1 MRETR
6 RLDILALI
14 GGVLA
19 LVAIAVQG
27 YYTIRARTYSFVAR
41 AAETRE
47 AILQRMLD
55 TDVRADFEA
64 LTAMWDKKYVKR
76 MEALYREYE
85 KKPGEGYRLDREQ
98 LQIGRTGILLERA
111 IRKFPNSA
119 RLHFR
124 LAMFTTGPSSIE
136 AIRKVSEL
144 DPGNALPC
152 YLLASDA
159 ASRKAWDEALR
170 FLMQGN
176 NRKRLTEYPL
186 PRRDVDRHGVA
197 GLILLPGA
205 TGDYKFSVISRLR
218 RLATSMSGHA
228 SEIHADGRT
237 GEALGMLDSVKQ
249 MGWKFMRGEDAMTLD
264 VVVGSAFVA
273 IFNKREAQIYTETGS
288 KAGLAQ
294 VQKEKRKLA
303 YLRAGRR
310 AYWDQLMEGLVRSGA
325 RFSAPIASV
334 APIIGQSWLTVAM
347 LLLWAA
353 FALRTRR
360 VPTSE
365 LHLEAAAK
373 SFSVGRLL
381 KYYAPIFLLPGLAA
395 SVLTYLAF
403 SEYTLVRAAAGAA
416 FLVPSVFLLWLSAR
430 LYRKTYLQTAE
441 SLGREKPRFWA
452 GAPAQDKREIARR
465 LAGVHGGAM
474 IFLLVWG
481 LLVSGVVKLTWDAFP
496 WQIERAFAG
505 VYKTELRYT
514 ADLVAGKVKVPQKY
528 IREIE
533 ERERQPAKPGGS

>member
-1 MRETR
+1 MKETR

-27 YYTIRARTYSFVAR
+27 YYTIWARTYSFEAQ

-47 AILQRMLD
+47 AILQRMPD
-55 TDVRADFEA
+55 TDVRADFEVLSLGFGSVHGGA
-64 LTAMWDKKYVKR
+64 AAQR
-76 MEALYREYE
+76 A
-85 KKPGEGYRLDREQ
+85 
-98 LQIGRTGILLERA
+98 LERA
-111 IRKFPNSA
+111 VKKFPKSA
-119 RLHFR
+119 RLNFR
-124 LAMFTTGPSSIE
+124 LGTIGESRQSPGALRR
-136 AIRKVSEL
+136 AAEL
-144 DPGNALPC
+144 DTSNALPL
-152 YLLASDA
+152 YLLASEA
-159 ASRKAWDEALR
+159 ASRGAADEAIVLLIR
-170 FLMQGN
+170 GN
-176 NRKRLTEYPL
+176 RRRHVDSYPL
-186 PRRDVDRHGVA
+186 PYEVCENN
-197 GLILLPGA
+197 GLFEAMVGA
-205 TGDYKFSVISRLR
+205 ANSLRSSPIHLR
-218 RLATSMSGHA
+218 RVATCVSKHAAELHAAGHTDQALTTLGETKRMAWSLMRSKDATMMDLLAGTA
-228 SEIHADGRT
+228 I
-237 GEALGMLDSVKQ
+237 
-249 MGWKFMRGEDAMTLD
+249 
-264 VVVGSAFVA
+264 VA
-273 IFNKREAQIYTETGS
+273 IADKREAQIYTETGS
-288 KAGLAQ
+288 KVGLAQ
-294 VQKEKRKLA
+294 VQKEKRKLT
-303 YLRAGRR
+303 YLSAGCR
-310 AYWDQLMEGLVRSGA
+310 AYWDQSMEGLVRSGA
-325 RFSAPIASV
+325 RFSAPIVSV

-395 SVLTYLAF
+395 SALTYLAF
-403 SEYTLVRAAAGAA
+403 SKYTLVTVAAGAA
-416 FLVPSVFLLWLSAR
+416 FLVPSILLLWLSVR
-430 LYRKTYLQTAE
+430 LHKKTYLQTAE

-474 IFLLVWG
+474 ILLLVWG

-505 VYKTELRYT
+505 VYKAELRYA

-533 ERERQPAKPGGS
+533 EREKQPAKPGGS

>member
-6 RLDILALI
+6 RLDVLAVI

-47 AILQRMLD
+47 AILQRMPD

-136 AIRKVSEL
+136 AIRKASEL

-186 PRRDVDRHGVA
+186 LRRYIDRHGVA

-205 TGDYKFSVISRLR
+205 TADYEFSVISRLR
-218 RLATSMSGHA
+218 RLATGISGHA
-228 SEIHADGRT
+228 LEIHASGRT
-237 GEALGMLDSVKQ
+237 DEALKMLDSVKQ
-249 MGWKFMRGEDAMTLD
+249 MGWKCTRAEDAATFD
-264 VVVGSAFVA
+264 VLVGSVLVA
-273 IFNKREAQIYTETGS
+273 ISNKREAQIYTETGS

-294 VQKEKRKLA
+294 VQKEKGKLA
-303 YLRAGRR
+303 YLRAGCR
-310 AYWDQLMEGLVRSGA
+310 AYVGQLMEGLVRRGA

-334 APIIGQSWLTVAM
+334 APIIGQSWLAAIM
-347 LLLWAA
+347 LVVWAA
-353 FALRTRR
+353 FALRTRGK
-360 VPTSE
+360 PASE

-373 SFSVGRLL
+373 SFSAGRLL
-381 KYYAPIFLLPGLAA
+381 KYYAPIFLPPGLAA
-395 SVLTYLAF
+395 SALMYLAF
-403 SEYTLVRAAAGAA
+403 SKYMLVMAAAGAA
-416 FLVPSVFLLWLSAR
+416 FLVPSVLLLWLSAR

-474 IFLLVWG
+474 IFLILWA
-481 LLVSGVVKLTWDAFP
+481 LLVSGGTKLAIGAFP

-505 VYKTELRYT
+505 VYKTELRYA

-528 IREIE
+528 IREAE
-533 ERERQPAKPGGS
+533 QREKQRTKPGGS